1 MLGCG
6 LIHPGTLIETPN
18 EKGRGLHMGR
28 LNLCPTPSSS
38 MVFSQTLWYHTWVI
52 YLETIWTLP
61 SAPEQAEPWG
71 QRLIDRHPQ
80 EHPQLLTWTALDSM
94 RHLMM
99 SSKQLPLF

>member
-6 LIHPGTLIETPN
+6 LIHPHRNPP
-18 EKGRGLHMGR
+18 R

-38 MVFSQTLWYHTWVI
+38 MIFSQTLWYHTWVI
-52 YLETIWTLP
+52 HLETIWTLP

-80 EHPQLLTWTALDSM
+80 EHPQLLI
-94 RHLMM
+94 
-99 SSKQLPLF
+99 